1 MDNRIN
7 RLPVRSDAFDAADGI
22 SRRRY
27 IHSTITSFDLV
38 ENLYTKTL
46 ENEGIT
52 FDEDLSLSL
61 EEAMRY
67 HFEATITNVHTTL
80 EIVGLKSH

>member
-7 RLPVRSDAFDAADGI
+7 RLPVRSDAFDAARTLVGDDT
-22 SRRRY
+22 Y
-27 IHSTITSFDLV
+27 IVDSQVDLV

-67 HFEATITNVHTTL
+67 HFEATITNVHNNS
-80 EIVGLKSH
+80 KR